1 MFEDYMEIKMI
12 KILQFGEGNFLRTF
26 AEPYFQTLNEEGGRY
41 EVIAIKPRSGKL
53 SDAFALQHNRYHV
66 VLRGMENGRVSEQAK
81 AIDVLKGVFSPS
93 EEPEKFFSL
102 ARKEDLRLVISNTT
116 ESGIRFD
123 ETDRLGNLAEMTYPA
138 KLTEFLYERY
148 KAGRGGVYLL
158 PTELIDDN
166 AEELKRCVN
175 KYIRLWNLPD
185 GFSEWNERENYYCNT
200 LVDRIV
206 SGYPKE
212 EETLRHLEDIIGG
225 RDALMSVGEP
235 YGLWAIEKKGEI
247 EKYLKAGR
255 HDIEVVLT
263 ENVNNYKKRKVRV
276 LNGSHTNMV
285 GVGLLSGK
293 ETVYDCMTDT
303 RLNKFISQTLEEEI
317 LPYMAADVSEMKRY
331 AESVKERF
339 LNPYLNHRLESIA
352 LKSFSKWKTRLL
364 PSVRA
369 YYAAEGKVP
378 RHLVSGFAALVFLAG
393 RGKLPGA
400 ESVNGSLREFL
411 RDTSVWGEDLT
422 GYVGF
427 FEGTK
432 AALERIGRGEIP
444 V

>member
-1 MFEDYMEIKMI
+1 MI
-12 KILQFGEGNFLRTF
+12 GILQFGEGNFLRTF

-116 ESGIRFD
+116 EAGIRFD
-123 ETDRLGNLAEMTYPA
+123 ESDVDRDLAERTYPA
-138 KLTEFLYERY
+138 KLTELLYERY
-148 KAGRGGVYLL
+148 KAGLGGVYLL

-166 AEELKRCVN
+166 AWELKKCVD
-175 KYIRLWNLPD
+175 KYIRLWHLPKD
-185 GFSEWNERENYYCNT
+185 FAEWNERENYYCNT

-206 SGYPKE
+206 SGHPKE
-212 EETLRHLEDIIGG
+212 ERTLLHLETMIGG

-235 YGLWAIEKKGEI
+235 YGLWAVEKKGEI
-247 EKYLKAGR
+247 ENYLKAGR

-263 ENVNNYKKRKVRV
+263 KDVAYYKKRKVRI
-276 LNGSHTNMV
+276 LNGCHTDMV

-303 RLNKFISQTLEEEI
+303 RLSTFIAQTLEEEI
-317 LPYMAADVSEMKRY
+317 LPYMGADVSELKRY

-352 LKSFSKWKTRLL
+352 LNSFSKWKARLL

-369 YYAAEGKVP
+369 YYAAENKPP
-378 RHLVSGFAALVFLAG
+378 RRLIFGFAALIFLG
-393 RGKLPGA
+393 RRGQLPGT
-400 ESVNGSLREFL
+400 ERVNGSLSEFL
-411 RDTSVWGEDLT
+411 RNRSLWGEDLT

-427 FEGTK
+427 FEEIK
-432 AALERIGRGEIP
+432 AALERMERGEISA
-444 V
+444 